1 MSSEPLSTFAAD
13 LPAAIASLQRSTRGA
28 RALMSIGLLVLL
40 IGVGVSIYYNVSL
53 SDNLRDARAAL
64 AKSEFELRTAQI
76 HLGAANAEL
85 GWIRTSYA
93 RGETPDA
100 ADVRRLDV
108 ALNNVRRTE
117 RNLRQVTG
125 SIASASDSLQE
136 PGAANGAEVELWFPV
151 VASYS
156 LNAEGLRL
164 AQQRVVKL
172 TAAGQCAQIWQTK
185 ISRNYAVV
193 LGGQMTRDRA
203 TQLVSTAKRSGLAG
217 DAFPQRD
224 SGWTLMEGSA
234 DCSP

>member
-1 MSSEPLSTFAAD
+1 
-13 LPAAIASLQRSTRGA
+13 
-28 RALMSIGLLVLL
+28 MSIGLLVLL

-53 SDNLRDARAAL
+53 SGNLRNARSAL

-85 GWIRTSYA
+85 RRIRASYA
-93 RGETPDA
+93 QGETPDA
-100 ADVRRLDV
+100 SDVRRLDV
-108 ALNNVRRTE
+108 ALSNVRRTE
-117 RNLRQVTG
+117 RNLRRVTG
-125 SIASASDSLQE
+125 SIASASDSLEE
-136 PGAANGAEVELWFPV
+136 PGASKGADVELWFPV

-164 AQQRVVKL
+164 AQQRVVQL
-172 TAAGQCAQIWQTK
+172 TAAGQCAQIWRTK
-185 ISRNYAVV
+185 IGSNYAVV

-203 TQLVSTAKRSGLAG
+203 TQLVSTAKRSGLAN

-224 SGWTLMEGSA
+224 RGWTLMEGSA